1 MGLFD
6 NKLQTLSEQTL
17 DAAWYKQRVISNNI
31 ANVSTPDYKAKTVN
45 FGLVLKEEICKC
57 SYHTPTDNEKGNV
70 SLKVAT
76 TYETNTNQLL
86 NGNNVDIEK
95 EQLDLADVQYQYS
108 ALMDQ
113 MNNNYSMIRTAISK

>member
-1 MGLFD
+1 M
-6 NKLQTLSEQTL
+6 
-17 DAAWYKQRVISNNI
+17 
-31 ANVSTPDYKAKTVN
+31 
-45 FGLVLKEEICKC
+45 CKC
-57 SYHTPTDNEKGNV
+57 SYHTPTDNESGKV

-86 NGNNVDIEK
+86 NGNNVDIEN

-113 MNNNYSMIRTAISK
+113 MNNNYSMIRTAITK

>member
-45 FGLVLKEEICKC
+45 FGLVLKEEMCKC
-57 SYHTPTDNEKGNV
+57 DYHTPTDSEKGKV

>member
-45 FGLVLKEEICKC
+45 FGLVLKEEMCKC

-86 NGNNVDIEK
+86 NGNNVDIE
-95 EQLDLADVQYQYS
+95 EVLCVDFGSLLTDICNVIYFY
-108 ALMDQ
+108 
-113 MNNNYSMIRTAISK
+113 R